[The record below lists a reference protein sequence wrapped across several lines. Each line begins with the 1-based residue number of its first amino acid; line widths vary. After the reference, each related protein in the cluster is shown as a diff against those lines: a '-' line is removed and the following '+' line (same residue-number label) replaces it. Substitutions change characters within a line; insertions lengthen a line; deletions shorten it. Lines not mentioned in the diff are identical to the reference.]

1 MQGFESYPSY
11 SVDNTYATAGFAA
24 PYSGPQYADSAQ
36 YAVGSSGT
44 QFAASYPNE
53 YTSASSSFPM
63 QGQYPGAHPFE
74 YASVSSSAPM
84 QAQYSGAYPYASASS
99 SAPMQT
105 HFSGSY
111 PYGEYQA
118 ASSSN
123 SYPGG
128 IVGRFNQGPAFT
140 SSSLQPLAATST
152 GDFASMPFQQ
162 SGNVW
167 TSEEILGN
175 TQFAN
180 ADKKFLQEGSLPIT
194 YKRT

>member
-11 SVDNTYATAGFAA
+11 SVDNTYATTAFSA

-36 YAVGSSGT
+36 YATGSLGT

-63 QGQYPGAHPFE
+63 QGQYSGAYPNE
-74 YASVSSSAPM
+74 YASASSSAPM
-84 QAQYSGAYPYASASS
+84 QAQYSGAYPY
-99 SAPMQT
+99 
-105 HFSGSY
+105 
-111 PYGEYQA
+111 GEYQA

-123 SYPGG
+123 AYPGG

-152 GDFASMPFQQ
+152 GDFASMPFQS

-167 TSEEILGN
+167 TSQEILQN
-175 TQFAN
+175 QQFAN
-180 ADKKFLQEGSLPIT
+180 ADSKFLQQGSLPIT
-194 YKRT
+194 YRKS